1 MPLDPDWMADRE
13 RYGVA
18 RPLLNEQSA
27 WAVWTYRFG
36 RRIDRMAPGA
46 AQRLWTRCYWLLFRF
61 VETAVGV
68 SLPKAAQIGPGLRI
82 WHFGGIFLHP
92 DSVIGANCTLRQGVT
107 IGNREAGGPVPV
119 LGDNVDVG
127 AYAQLL
133 GGIRIGHGCKIGA
146 MSVVLCD
153 VPDGATAVGAPAR
166 VILPAAVRTTLQKIG
181 SI

>member
-1 MPLDPDWMADRE
+1 MSHDPDWMADRE

-36 RRIDRMAPGA
+36 RRIDRRAPGLG
-46 AQRLWTRCYWLLFRF
+46 QRLWTRCYWLLFRL

-68 SLPKAAQIGPGLRI
+68 SLPKAARIGPGLRI

-92 DSVIGANCTLRQGVT
+92 DTVIGANCTLRQGVT

-119 LGDNVDVG
+119 LGDDVDVG

-166 VILPAAVRTTLQKIG
+166 VILPAAARTTIQSIG
-181 SI
+181 RT

>member
-1 MPLDPDWMADRE
+1 M
-13 RYGVA
+13 
-18 RPLLNEQSA
+18 
-27 WAVWTYRFG
+27 
-36 RRIDRMAPGA
+36 
-46 AQRLWTRCYWLLFRF
+46 
-61 VETAVGV
+61 
-68 SLPKAAQIGPGLRI
+68 
-82 WHFGGIFLHP
+82 
-92 DSVIGANCTLRQGVT
+92 T

-119 LGDNVDVG
+119 LGDDVDVG

-166 VILPAAVRTTLQKIG
+166 VILPAAARTTLQKVG